1 VELSQHLKTLS
12 LPDEFSNKSNKVI
25 LAYLKELQRADGP
38 NEIFRMRV
46 MITGPGDAGKTTLV
60 HRLLTDE
67 FTPRQFS
74 MTDGVS
80 MREWRPTLTG
90 APSSSPPPSLF

>member
-1 VELSQHLKTLS
+1 
-12 LPDEFSNKSNKVI
+12 
-25 LAYLKELQRADGP
+25 
-38 NEIFRMRV
+38 
-46 MITGPGDAGKTTLV
+46 V